1 MSHRPRYQRGL
12 TLLEV
17 LVAIGLALVILKLVA
32 DYLGAAEVARAQQC
46 QTTLMSL
53 ASLEQQCL
61 AEIAGSADPCT
72 ACALYNQRIAQYN
85 AGVCKKYGTVS
96 PYVCPVP
103 RPQPP
108 PE

>member
-1 MSHRPRYQRGL
+1 MNRRHFQRGL

-17 LVAIGLALVILKLVA
+17 LVLIGLALVALKLLA
-32 DYLGAAEVARAQQC
+32 DYWGSSEIAQAQQC
-46 QTTLMSL
+46 QAKLLSL
-53 ASLEQQCL
+53 GPLEQQCL
-61 AEIAGSADPCT
+61 LEIASKATECPQCDS
-72 ACALYNQRIAQYN
+72 YNAAIATYN

-103 RPQPP
+103 QPAPP